1 MKRSALLVALCALF
15 ASTAA
20 AQPRLPTKGKGQ
32 PPIRELAP
40 ERRDARGAAAD
51 EIPPAYR
58 PPPGMCRVWLDGVPG
73 GQQPAPTDCAA
84 AVRNR
89 PANSRVIFGDDYAGA
104 PPTAAWTRGS
114 RAGDR
119 AGDRSDPRLAAG
131 DDEVADD
138 WDDAEQDDRDTRRGA
153 TPSRR
158 GVRSGLRGDD
168 ELAGRD
174 GRRRAAEDDED
185 AYERGY
191 RDALAGRAPG
201 SAGYAQR
208 FDDYLL
214 AVPPGSDPRYFS
226 SAAPPGRAN
235 GTCLDRDRDGW
246 CDDPRFGPAVCR
258 DTDGDGRCDDFPAY
272 AAAPFAS
279 AMPDMRAAIDVQRGR
294 GSRTAL
300 QWLGTAEV
308 RVRATDLR
316 RTGTP
321 SRAMWL
327 DANTGQLLQQWTDRD
342 GDGIADRVE
351 VFRNGRRV
359 KLIGQ

>member
-1 MKRSALLVALCALF
+1 MKRSALLLALVALLAG
-15 ASTAA
+15 TAE
-20 AQPRLPTKGKGQ
+20 AQPRVPTKGKGQ

-40 ERRDARGAAAD
+40 AQRGNRGQSAD

-58 PPPGMCRVWLDGVPG
+58 PPPGMCRVWLDGVPA
-73 GQQPAPTDCAA
+73 GQQPAPTDCAN

-89 PANSRVIFGDDYAGA
+89 PANARVIFGDDYAGE
-104 PPTAAWTRGS
+104 PQAAVGRGAS
-114 RAGDR
+114 GDR
-119 AGDRSDPRLAAG
+119 WGERRLAMADEEDDPG
-131 DDEVADD
+131 DDLEY
-138 WDDAEQDDRDTRRGA
+138 QDDRDARRGA
-153 TPSRR
+153 TTPRR
-158 GVRSGLRGDD
+158 DARSPGSGQD
-168 ELAGRD
+168 ELATQPRSRTAERD
-174 GRRRAAEDDED
+174 RERAIED

-191 RDALAGRAPG
+191 QDAADGRDVDGAIATR
-201 SAGYAQR
+201 R
-208 FDDYLL
+208 FDDYVI

-226 SAAPPGRAN
+226 SAPPPGRAN

-246 CDDPRFGPAVCR
+246 CDDPRYGPPVCR
-258 DTDGDGRCDDFPAY
+258 DTDRDGRCDDYPAY

-279 AMPDMRAAIDVQRGR
+279 ALPDMRAAADVQRGR

-308 RVRATDLR
+308 RVRTTDLR
-316 RTGTP
+316 RTGVP

-327 DANTGQLLQQWTDRD
+327 DATSGELLQVWTDRD

-351 VFRNGRRV
+351 VFRGGRRV